1 MSRSKQASLL
11 WLAVAGLLVLLLAMG
26 LPGIQLHPGQPF
38 SLGRPQVELG
48 GGTSLLSDNQS
59 LLVIFQGIIAVALIL
74 LPVYIIFSLLTPEG
88 RRRLVADVIAFIVLL
103 VIAEYVHSLPYN
115 PDATQQ
121 TPAGEIAS
129 GLNQSDNSGP
139 TAVFSATP
147 PNWLIVLVSLA
158 VSVAVVIGVSGLI
171 RFIQHRR
178 RAPRTALSRLADE
191 AQTAMA
197 SLQRGGD
204 FELTIIRC
212 YQEMV
217 RVIRDEQ
224 GLTREQAMT
233 PREFED
239 QLVARGLPRPP
250 VLTLTRLFEQARY
263 GHLPASAEREAQ
275 AAACLSEIADACR
288 SLHGPQAQESLR
300 AS

>member
-26 LPGIQLHPGQPF
+26 LPGVQLHPGRPF
-38 SLGRPQVELG
+38 SLGRPQVDLG

-59 LLVIFQGIIAVALIL
+59 LLVIFQGIIALALIL

-88 RRRLVADVIAFIVLL
+88 RRRLVADVIAFGVLFA
-103 VIAEYVHSLPYN
+103 IAEYLHSLPYN

-121 TPAGEIAS
+121 TPAAEIAN
-129 GLNQSDNSGP
+129 GLSQLDNSGP

-147 PNWLIVLVSLA
+147 PNWLVVLVSLA
-158 VSVAVVIGVSGLI
+158 VSVAAVLGVSGLI

-178 RAPRTALSRLADE
+178 RAPRTALSKLADE

-197 SLQRGGD
+197 ALQHGGD
-204 FELTIIRC
+204 LELTIIRC

-224 GLTREQAMT
+224 ALTREQAMT

-239 QLVARGLPRPP
+239 RLVARGLPRPP

-263 GHLPASAEREAQ
+263 GRLPADSQQEAQ
-275 AAACLSEIADACR
+275 AVACLTEIADACR
-288 SLHGPQAQESLR
+288 SLHGPQAPESPR